1 MNYKLTLLI
10 IISASLV
17 LGIIY
22 IVIIPPWQ
30 SPDEPTHFE
39 YAKVLAEGDPPW
51 APHPRPELQ
60 QKIIV
65 SLDRYDY
72 WRYVLVEKPSPLPL
86 TFKTTPFLFI
96 APSQIGKNPP
106 LYYWLAA
113 QVLRLSSNLSIES
126 ELYRL
131 RALSLLFRILTVAFV
146 WACAAEIFGRYSPIC
161 PAAAGITALL
171 PQFMVIGT
179 SISPDPC
186 VDFFGAVAIYLVLR
200 FQRTGFTFRRILILL
215 LWHGLGLLINY
226 KFLILLAALPGI
238 MLIHLCRQRP
248 RAFAFKKLILWS
260 GVFIVILLMAYAGL
274 VWYFPR
280 VARIFIIRINILY
293 LTLSSCLQGKTYFP
307 PGFWHW
313 FHAELFK
320 SFWLKYGWL
329 KYELPLFFYLVLKI
343 ASLIALAGVGLFLG
357 RWVLKKTKFSE
368 QARGGII
375 TLVFYA
381 AVALGAY
388 YLFWGLKGTNTTTQ
402 GRHLFIVMPAWAILF
417 IFGWSRF
424 FPSRYEKGVSN
435 SLLASFAIL
444 NAISILCIIAT
455 YLQ

>member
-1 MNYKLTLLI
+1 
-10 IISASLV
+10 
-17 LGIIY
+17 
-22 IVIIPPWQ
+22 
-30 SPDEPTHFE
+30 
-39 YAKVLAEGDPPW
+39 
-51 APHPRPELQ
+51 
-60 QKIIV
+60 
-65 SLDRYDY
+65 
-72 WRYVLVEKPSPLPL
+72 
-86 TFKTTPFLFI
+86 
-96 APSQIGKNPP
+96 
-106 LYYWLAA
+106 
-113 QVLRLSSNLSIES
+113 
-126 ELYRL
+126 
-131 RALSLLFRILTVAFV
+131 
-146 WACAAEIFGRYSPIC
+146 
-161 PAAAGITALL
+161 
-171 PQFMVIGT
+171 
-179 SISPDPC
+179 
-186 VDFFGAVAIYLVLR
+186 
-200 FQRTGFTFRRILILL
+200 
-215 LWHGLGLLINY
+215 LLINY

-238 MLIHLCRQRP
+238 MLIHLCRQQP

-260 GVFIVILLMAYAGL
+260 GVFIVILLMAYTGL

-280 VARIFIIRINILY
+280 IAQIFIIRINILY
-293 LTLSSCLQGKTYFP
+293 LTLTSCLQGKTYFP

-329 KYELPLFFYLVLKI
+329 KYELPLFVYLVLKI

-357 RWVLKKTKFSE
+357 RWVLKKTKFSGT
-368 QARGGII
+368 ARGGII